1 MVHRI
6 FRYILSATVVTLLA
20 CLVLITAIL
29 YRHSTEEHHNQLG
42 NQLALAASAVEKSG
56 VSYLDSLKLQDSRIT
71 WIAADGTV
79 LFDSEANASS
89 MENHASREEV
99 KLALTSGTGRSIR
112 QSATLLEETLYLA
125 QRLADGSVLRM
136 SVTSDTALSLA
147 LGLVQPIVVV
157 ALIGMF
163 FSGMLA
169 RSMARRIVEPFNRL
183 NLDSPMD
190 NDTYE
195 ELSPLL
201 KRINRQRIQIERQIA
216 ELTRR
221 TEEFALIT
229 GSMREGLI
237 LLDASRKILS
247 INPAA
252 QDIFDVE
259 GDYLGL
265 DFLLLDRSPEL
276 QEAIVEAKKNGFNQ
290 IRLMKKECEF
300 QLDITCIKREKHP
313 EGFVLLAFDVTE
325 QVENE
330 RRRREFS
337 ANVSHELK
345 TPLQTIIGSAELLEH
360 GLVAKED
367 VSRFSG
373 NIRREAIRLV
383 ELINDIIRLSRLE
396 EGSELPVTEFD
407 ALDLLSEVALDY
419 HDIAFGRGISL
430 HVNGNSA
437 QLHSVRPLVK
447 EIVSN
452 LCDNAIKYNVEGGTV
467 CMTLQEND
475 GKLVIAVADSGIG
488 ISQEDQER
496 IFERF
501 YRVDKSHSRATGGT
515 GLGLSIV
522 KHAVQSID
530 AEIIVE
536 SELGKGSVFTVRFSQ
551 KAIGNVE
558 G

>member
-6 FRYILSATVVTLLA
+6 FRYILSATFVTLLA

-99 KLALTSGTGRSIR
+99 KLALASGTGRSMR

-157 ALIGMF
+157 ALIGMI

-183 NLDSPMD
+183 NLDRPMD

-201 KRINRQRIQIERQIA
+201 KRIYRQRMQIERQIA

-290 IRLMKKECEF
+290 IRLMRGVREF
-300 QLDITCIKREKHP
+300 QLDITCIIREKRT
-313 EGFVLLAFDVTE
+313 EGFVLLVFDVTE
-325 QVENE
+325 QAENE

-360 GLVAKED
+360 GLVPQQDTA
-367 VSRFSG
+367 RFAG
-373 NIRREAIRLV
+373 NMRREALRLV
-383 ELINDIIRLSRLE
+383 ALIEDIIHLSRLE
-396 EGSELPVTEFD
+396 EGMELPASDFD
-407 ALDLLSEVALDY
+407 ALDLLSEVALDF
-419 HDIAFGRGISL
+419 HDAAASRNIALSVEGE
-430 HVNGNSA
+430 SA
-437 QLHSVRPLVK
+437 TLHSVRPLLK
-447 EIVSN
+447 EIVGN

-467 CMTLQEND
+467 CMTLQKND

-522 KHAVQSID
+522 KHAAQRIG
-530 AEIIVE
+530 AKITVE
-536 SELGKGSVFTVRFSQ
+536 SEPDKGSVFSISFPQRS
-551 KAIGNVE
+551 
-558 G
+558 

>member
-1 MVHRI
+1 
-6 FRYILSATVVTLLA
+6 
-20 CLVLITAIL
+20 
-29 YRHSTEEHHNQLG
+29 
-42 NQLALAASAVEKSG
+42 
-56 VSYLDSLKLQDSRIT
+56 
-71 WIAADGTV
+71 
-79 LFDSEANASS
+79 
-89 MENHASREEV
+89 
-99 KLALTSGTGRSIR
+99 
-112 QSATLLEETLYLA
+112 
-125 QRLADGSVLRM
+125 
-136 SVTSDTALSLA
+136 
-147 LGLVQPIVVV
+147 
-157 ALIGMF
+157 
-163 FSGMLA
+163 
-169 RSMARRIVEPFNRL
+169 
-183 NLDSPMD
+183 
-190 NDTYE
+190 
-195 ELSPLL
+195 
-201 KRINRQRIQIERQIA
+201 
-216 ELTRR
+216 
-221 TEEFALIT
+221 
-229 GSMREGLI
+229 
-237 LLDASRKILS
+237 
-247 INPAA
+247 
-252 QDIFDVE
+252 
-259 GDYLGL
+259 
-265 DFLLLDRSPEL
+265 
-276 QEAIVEAKKNGFNQ
+276 
-290 IRLMKKECEF
+290 MKKECEF

-373 NIRREAIRLV
+373 NIRREAVRLV

-419 HDIAFGRGISL
+419 HDIASGRGISL

-437 QLHSVRPLVK
+437 KLHSVRPLVK

-488 ISQEDQER
+488 ISQDDQER

-522 KHAVQSID
+522 KHAVQRID
-530 AEIIVE
+530 AEITVE
-536 SELGKGSVFTVRFSQ
+536 SEPGKGSVFTVRFS
-551 KAIGNVE
+551 KGSR
-558 G
+558 

>member
-6 FRYILSATVVTLLA
+6 FRYILSATFVTLLA

-29 YRHSTEEHHNQLG
+29 YRHSTEEQHNQLG

-56 VSYLDSLKLQDSRIT
+56 VSYLDSLKVQDSRIT

-99 KLALTSGTGRSIR
+99 KLALTSGTGRSMR

-169 RSMARRIVEPFNRL
+169 RSMARRIVEPFTRL
-183 NLDSPMD
+183 NLDRPMD

-201 KRINRQRIQIERQIA
+201 KRINRQRMQIERQIA

-221 TEEFALIT
+221 TEEFSLIT

-300 QLDITCIKREKHP
+300 QLDITCIKRERHP

-360 GLVAKED
+360 GF
-367 VSRFSG
+367 VSQQDTARFAG
-373 NIRREAIRLV
+373 NMRREALRLV
-383 ELINDIIRLSRLE
+383 ALIEDIIHLSRLE
-396 EGSELPVTEFD
+396 EGMELPASDFD
-407 ALDLLSEVALDY
+407 VLDLLSEVALDF
-419 HDIAFGRGISL
+419 HDAAASRGIAL
-430 HVNGNSA
+430 HVDGEPA
-437 QLHSVRPLVK
+437 RLHSVRPLLK

-467 CMTLQEND
+467 CMTLQENN

-522 KHAVQSID
+522 KHAAQRIG
-530 AEIIVE
+530 AKITVE
-536 SELGKGSVFTVRFSQ
+536 SEPDKGSVFSISFPQRS
-551 KAIGNVE
+551 
-558 G
+558 

>member
-237 LLDASRKILS
+237 LLVASRKILS

-290 IRLMKKECEF
+290 IRLM
-300 QLDITCIKREKHP
+300 
-313 EGFVLLAFDVTE
+313 
-325 QVENE
+325 
-330 RRRREFS
+330 
-337 ANVSHELK
+337 
-345 TPLQTIIGSAELLEH
+345 
-360 GLVAKED
+360 
-367 VSRFSG
+367 
-373 NIRREAIRLV
+373 
-383 ELINDIIRLSRLE
+383 
-396 EGSELPVTEFD
+396 
-407 ALDLLSEVALDY
+407 
-419 HDIAFGRGISL
+419 
-430 HVNGNSA
+430 
-437 QLHSVRPLVK
+437 
-447 EIVSN
+447 
-452 LCDNAIKYNVEGGTV
+452 
-467 CMTLQEND
+467 
-475 GKLVIAVADSGIG
+475 
-488 ISQEDQER
+488 
-496 IFERF
+496 
-501 YRVDKSHSRATGGT
+501 
-515 GLGLSIV
+515 
-522 KHAVQSID
+522 
-530 AEIIVE
+530 
-536 SELGKGSVFTVRFSQ
+536 
-551 KAIGNVE
+551 
-558 G
+558 

>member
-6 FRYILSATVVTLLA
+6 FRYILSATFVTLLA

-42 NQLALAASAVEKSG
+42 NQLALAAPAVEKSG

-112 QSATLLEETLYLA
+112 QSATLLEETLYHA

-169 RSMARRIVEPFNRL
+169 RSMARRIVEPFTRL
-183 NLDSPMD
+183 NLDNPMD

-201 KRINRQRIQIERQIA
+201 KRINRQRMQIERQIA

-221 TEEFALIT
+221 TEEFSLIT
-229 GSMREGLI
+229 KSMREGLI

-259 GDYLGL
+259 GDYIGL

-290 IRLMKKECEF
+290 IRLMKKEREF
-300 QLDITCIKREKHP
+300 QLDITCIKRERQP

-396 EGSELPVTEFD
+396 EGAELPVTEFD

-419 HDIAFGRGISL
+419 QDIASGRGISL
-430 HVNGNSA
+430 YVNGNSA
-437 QLHSVRPLVK
+437 KLHSVRPLVK

-467 CMTLQEND
+467 RMTLQEND

-522 KHAVQSID
+522 KHAVQRID
-530 AEIIVE
+530 AEITVE
-536 SELGKGSVFTVRFSQ
+536 SEPGKGSVFTVRFS
-551 KAIGNVE
+551 KGSR
-558 G
+558 